1 MTHEAIT
8 AVIDKEEL
16 MANTCVEVHS
26 SHYLS
31 ERRMKGRERTK
42 AEYRKVICRK
52 CNFSGVEKEDSLEM
66 VLDKTGHTATGKDE
80 ICNLTFG

>member
-1 MTHEAIT
+1 
-8 AVIDKEEL
+8 

-26 SHYLS
+26 SNYLS
-31 ERRMKGRERTK
+31 EKGKKGRDRTK
-42 AEYRKVICRK
+42 AEYREVICRK
-52 CNFSGVEKEDSLEM
+52 YNFSRAEKEDSPKK